1 MDAARAAAALRRRR
15 LAQEHVDLEE
25 LGYSRVIPS
34 PPDDVASAAAAAAA
48 ASAAPLPPPEDD
60 AHGELVSS
68 VAIPVCS
75 GAPAAE
81 AEAAAPAEEEH
92 VLEV

>member
-15 LAQEHVDLEE
+15 LAEQHVDLEE

-34 PPDDVASAAAAAAA
+34 PDDVAAAAAAAAA
-48 ASAAPLPPPEDD
+48 ASAAAPPPPADD
-60 AHGELVSS
+60 ALGELVSS
-68 VAIPVCS
+68 VDIPVS
-75 GAPAAE
+75 SAPAAE
-81 AEAAAPAEEEH
+81 EEAAAPAEEEH